1 MVGTSGS
8 GGERLLLE
16 TASARSF
23 PSLTSG
29 TAGAIE
35 PKEIGVCPATAEPR
49 AGRGKAVLAGM
60 GLDER
65 DEVLDRLYW
74 QRRVDGEHR
83 GRGYRERDGVKILGR
98 IVGHVRVKC
107 GIDDEV
113 GAGDED
119 GVAVRRRL
127 RRAPD
132 PDIAARAGDVLDVEL
147 RTQLLRELLRH
158 EAGEHVGRTG
168 GRVRND
174 DAHRSRGIGLCAD
187 DARSEHGGSGGEM
200 QKSATGKG
208 HPGPLLHCAAVAARS
223 PSLYSIRRFS
233 S

>member
-1 MVGTSGS
+1 M
-8 GGERLLLE
+8 
-16 TASARSF
+16 SATR
-23 PSLTSG
+23 SLT
-29 TAGAIE
+29 
-35 PKEIGVCPATAEPR
+35 VCTGSA
-49 AGRGKAVLAGM
+49 
-60 GLDER
+60 
-65 DEVLDRLYW
+65 
-74 QRRVDGEHR
+74 

-168 GRVRND
+168 GRVRNN
-174 DAHRSRGIGLCAD
+174 DAHRSPGIGLCAD

-200 QKSATGKG
+200 QKSAAGEG
-208 HPGPLLHCAAVAARS
+208 HRGLFYIAPPSRRS
-223 PSLYSIRRFS
+223 PSLYSIRRLGS
-233 S
+233 